1 MLDLGEC
8 ELMNAGQAVGIVQQ
22 VMLSAVAD
30 LDVDDISMLAK

>member
-1 MLDLGEC
+1 MSEC

-22 VMLSAVAD
+22 GMVSALAD